1 MIDNYTLEL
10 ENAMRVINRCL
21 KEVRKGADPK
31 VEIPFSINVLEC
43 VLDTEFTEEQYE
55 EYYEEIY
62 DLIEEVL

>member
-1 MIDNYTLEL
+1 MIDNNTLEL

-43 VLDTEFTEEQYE
+43 VFDTEFTDKQ
-55 EYYEEIY
+55 YEEIY
-62 DLIEEVL
+62 NEIYELI

>member
-43 VLDTEFTEEQYE
+43 VFDTEFTDKQ
-55 EYYEEIY
+55 YEEIY
-62 DLIEEVL
+62 NEIYELI

>member
-10 ENAMRVINRCL
+10 ENAMRVINRCV

-31 VEIPFSINVLEC
+31 IEIPFSINVLEC

-55 EYYEEIY
+55 EIY
-62 DLIEEVL
+62 DLIEEL

>member
-10 ENAMRVINRCL
+10 ENAMRVINRCV

-31 VEIPFSINVLEC
+31 VENPYTINVWEC
-43 VLDTEFTEEQYE
+43 ALDREFTEEQYE
-55 EYYEEIY
+55 KYYEETY

>member
-21 KEVRKGADPK
+21 KEIRKGADPK

-43 VLDTEFTEEQYE
+43 VFDTEFTDKQ
-55 EYYEEIY
+55 YEEIY
-62 DLIEEVL
+62 NEIYELI

>member
-43 VLDTEFTEEQYE
+43 VFDTEFTDKQ
-55 EYYEEIY
+55 YEEIY
-62 DLIEEVL
+62 KEIYELI

>member
-43 VLDTEFTEEQYE
+43 ALDTEFTDKQ
-55 EYYEEIY
+55 YEEIY
-62 DLIEEVL
+62 NEIYELI